1 MSAPPSRVYGSALAT
16 SRMFRADFVSRQA
29 RKDLI
34 LGGDFVL
41 VDTSM
46 EVVLGILFCPL
57 SDANMDLQRPCLEE
71 LHKTEPPH
79 PPHELRNPLIF
90 SYLILR
96 PSF

>member
-16 SRMFRADFVSRQA
+16 SRMVRADFVW
-29 RKDLI
+29 KDLI
-34 LGGDFVL
+34 LGGDFLL

-71 LHKTEPPH
+71 LQKTEPPH
-79 PPHELRNPLIF
+79 PPHEFRNSLIF